1 MCKDPIG
8 LAGNNPNLYAYT
20 DDSNTAVDPLGLF
33 EGFLALY
40 LNSMLKYLT
49 VRKNYQQLQKHLLL
63 QHQYFPIIM
72 MVLHINLP

>member
-1 MCKDPIG
+1 MSKDPIG

-33 EGFLALY
+33 EGFIALY

-49 VRKNYQQLQKHLLL
+49 VRKNYQ
-63 QHQYFPIIM
+63 
-72 MVLHINLP
+72 